1 MSNKTIIKFYQID
14 LKNIRPNSKNGNT
27 VLTIHKNQIIEK
39 ALPVAELTC
48 NEPLKTYE
56 VTIRNYQPK
65 SIASLAYNPKNYQ
78 SIQGVLY
85 SCDNDLIKNIT
96 INSIQNNNKNIEI
109 NNVTQWQDDSFLID
123 KDFQFI
129 DTSNYVFIP
138 YYPNKKDGEQLNLS
152 ANEFNKMLFLNTI
165 NNQKSKVS
173 QTDIPN
179 DNNMG
184 VLYGIVILMVL
195 IGEVTFLLKKV
206 NKHNK

>member
-1 MSNKTIIKFYQID
+1 MLNKTIIKFYQVD
-14 LKNIRPNSKNGNT
+14 LKNIQPNSKNSNT

-56 VTIRNYQPK
+56 VTIRNYQLK
-65 SIASLAYNPKNYQ
+65 SIASFASNPKEYQ

-85 SCDNDLIKNIT
+85 SCNNDLIKNIT
-96 INSIQNNNKNIEI
+96 TNSIQNNNKNIEM
-109 NNVTQWQDDSFLID
+109 NNVTQWQADSFLID

-129 DTSNYVFIP
+129 NTSNYVFIP
-138 YYPNKKDGEQLNLS
+138 YYPNKKNGEQLNLS
-152 ANEFNKMLFLNTI
+152 ANEFEKILFSNTI
-165 NNQKSKVS
+165 NNQKSEIS

-184 VLYGIVILMVL
+184 LLYGIVILMML
-195 IGEVTFLLKKV
+195 IGEVSFLLKKTNNR
-206 NKHNK
+206 NK